1 LSVIPELTPVQEIAL
16 KAHYWAKLF
25 EFLGASAVASGAMS
39 WFRRGSKEEDEMVA
53 AAHDVNL
60 NGLSDADFN
69 RGVECMTDRNLRDQM
84 SVEQAENLNRE
95 RELRRFPNRN

>member
-1 LSVIPELTPVQEIAL
+1 MIPELTPVQEIAL

-25 EFLGASAVASGAMS
+25 EFLGASAVASGAMA

-53 AAHDVNL
+53 AAHEVNL

-69 RGVECMTDRNLRDQM
+69 RGVECMTDRNLR
-84 SVEQAENLNRE
+84 EQVTLEEAMELHRE